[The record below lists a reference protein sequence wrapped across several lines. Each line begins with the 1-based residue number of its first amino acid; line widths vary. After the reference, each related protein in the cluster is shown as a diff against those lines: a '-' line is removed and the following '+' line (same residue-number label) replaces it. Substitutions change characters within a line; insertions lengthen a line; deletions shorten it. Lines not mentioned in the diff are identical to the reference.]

1 VRRALGATTGDVLRV
16 VILNAISVIGAGA
29 AIGLTLAAVSG
40 RLIRTIL
47 FGVQPLDMTTF
58 LLVTLVLAAAAA
70 LSILGPAWRVARI
83 DPAAALR
90 NS

>member
-1 VRRALGATTGDVLRV
+1 
-16 VILNAISVIGAGA
+16 
-29 AIGLTLAAVSG
+29 
-40 RLIRTIL
+40 
-47 FGVQPLDMTTF
+47 MTTF